1 MASSRTPEPMTIKT
15 PREFLE
21 KTLQSR
27 FDPTK
32 AGGPEAVVQMN
43 ITGSN
48 GGDWTVTIKD
58 GKMEVKEGIH
68 PSPDIAIK
76 IVDTDFV
83 DLINRKQSALTA
95 FMSGKIQFKGSL
107 ALGLRLM
114 DAGFF

>member
-1 MASSRTPEPMTIKT
+1 MPESMTIKT
-15 PREFLE
+15 PREFFE
-21 KTLQSR
+21 KALPSR
-27 FDPTK
+27 FDLSK
-32 AGGPEAVVQMN
+32 AGRIEAVVQMN
-43 ITGSN
+43 IAGSN
-48 GGDWTVTIKD
+48 GGDWTITIKD

-68 PSPDIAIK
+68 PSPEIAIK

-114 DAGFF
+114 DAGLF

>member
-1 MASSRTPEPMTIKT
+1 MPESMTIET
-15 PREFLE
+15 PREFFE
-21 KTLQSR
+21 KALPSR
-27 FDPTK
+27 FDPSK
-32 AGGPEAVVQMN
+32 AGGLEAVVQMS

-48 GGDWTVTIKD
+48 GGDWTIIIRD

-68 PSPDIAIK
+68 PSPEIAIK

-114 DAGFF
+114 DAGFI